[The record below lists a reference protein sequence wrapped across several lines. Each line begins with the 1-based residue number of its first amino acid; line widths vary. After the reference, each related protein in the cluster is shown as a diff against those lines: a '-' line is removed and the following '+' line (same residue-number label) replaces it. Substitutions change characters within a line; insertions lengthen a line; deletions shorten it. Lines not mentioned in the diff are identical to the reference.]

1 MAAWLLG
8 CSPNTGELWTLYNK
22 NLLSCVRGSMLR
34 ALLDYV
40 SILLLDAGSSV
51 LPRLPALGCS
61 LEAHPK
67 RACTLVRTKV
77 GIPEVGTTSGQSQ
90 LGVYSPRVHVALD
103 PALYELKG
111 ILRR

>member
-1 MAAWLLG
+1 MAPWLLG

-22 NLLSCVRGSMLR
+22 NFLGCVRGSMLR
-34 ALLDYV
+34 ALLEYV

-67 RACTLVRTKV
+67 RACTLV
-77 GIPEVGTTSGQSQ
+77 PEVGTTSGQSQ

-103 PALYELKG
+103 PALFELKG